1 MFGFFAKLFGS
12 KTDKDIKKITPY
24 VELINE
30 EFIKLKGLTNDELR
44 NETVKQKEYYIENTK
59 VERENY
65 NTARMNLIKNNSIDK
80 VQINEMQLKIKKENF
95 ARK

>member
-30 EFIKLKGLTNDELR
+30 EFIKLRGLTNDELR

-59 VERENY
+59 DERENY
-65 NTARMNLIKNNSIDK
+65 NTARMNMIKNHYIEK
-80 VQINEMQLKIKKENF
+80 V
-95 ARK
+95 

>member
-30 EFIKLKGLTNDELR
+30 EFIN
-44 NETVKQKEYYIENTK
+44 
-59 VERENY
+59 
-65 NTARMNLIKNNSIDK
+65 
-80 VQINEMQLKIKKENF
+80 
-95 ARK
+95 

>member
-30 EFIKLKGLTNDELR
+30 EFIKLRGLTNDELR

-65 NTARMNLIKNNSIDK
+65 NTARIK
-80 VQINEMQLKIKKENF
+80 
-95 ARK
+95 